1 MSNLVLNPKWNTS
14 INQVENGELISGGP
28 DGNANLA
35 TKQLAENVWFL
46 KDSIENSLSTKANK
60 ADVYTKTEIDG
71 RYSQKSTT
79 LNGYG
84 ITDAY
89 TKSEIDTD
97 FSGIKTLYN
106 KNVEIGGAN
115 CWDANLVAYGE
126 TTQKQINDGLDS
138 IAQLLSIK
146 NPRSG
151 MRVDVKSY
159 NAPNYALARPF
170 DNGGGTFVYD
180 GTKANINDGGI
191 IINGWVRQDTKQ
203 IFASYFGAKGDGVTN
218 DSPAFQ
224 KAVDYCEKNQIKT
237 LRIGNGDYLLNDKVY
252 FYRGGVNVI
261 GEVTLQREES
271 WADTSIAPYPDMLVG
286 RKGDAFTGCSII
298 VPKNSTGFVFAK
310 SVVDHVF
317 FSMLQFKSKEG
328 RTVGNTNAID
338 FFAEFDGPSWGF
350 IITYCHFTGFNK
362 AINIQSPTQY
372 CVAFVEVSHSA
383 FSQNDEIL
391 YFGDVPQEKWGITGS
406 RNMTWGLTFEHN
418 KCHHNACLIR
428 ACVAK
433 DMCRI
438 SQNNLESS
446 IPYADGTHPKYAID
460 LELYNCFVIFEGN
473 HAEAVSHDIL
483 FATTYFRK
491 PDGTRHEFKNN
502 QTALGGCTIEIRGN
516 NYDGIDAQQYHAHT
530 LEGMRVINVN
540 DQPCYLH
547 NCSVITDNSNNRL
560 SFKNARMSRTEG
572 SVIVYPLN
580 GTENIA
586 QLNRNNLIATNIQTT
601 FTSDK
606 TLLLGSP
613 LGQRQVTRFT
623 EGNGYVVNY
632 FTQPITNDAKYFGVS
647 LLVNSSKSHGFF
659 GECTAYVTYTDANG
673 SHDVQLGA
681 GGAYGLNK
689 GWNIVT
695 SYFPRNLIPA
705 NATIT
710 SLRLAFSKS
719 NIQNEMVFIDIMAT
733 SFSIATDDYF
743 IAPYYLPNI
752 QIFAKEGTFEKA
764 QMFLNNDG
772 VFNVCKQAGTIGGT
786 LAVTATGTLGNY
798 YFLAQDEANAK
809 SICTG
814 QYIVVNSVTYRITN
828 IEGNKVYLDKALQ
841 SSPNNTAIT
850 FAAPV
855 FAVVTL
861 T

>member
-1 MSNLVLNPKWNTS
+1 MATFLTGQILTADMLNAAFNAKLDQSMGDDFNARIVKTEELLDP
-14 INQVENGELISGGP
+14 INQKGWTDAAIAV
-28 DGNANLA
+28 
-35 TKQLAENVWFL
+35 AENV
-46 KDSIENSLSTKANK
+46 NQ
-60 ADVYTKTEIDG
+60 
-71 RYSQKSTT
+71 R
-79 LNGYG
+79 
-84 ITDAY
+84 
-89 TKSEIDTD
+89 
-97 FSGIKTLYN
+97 
-106 KNVEIGGAN
+106 
-115 CWDANLVAYGE
+115 
-126 TTQKQINDGLDS
+126 QINDGLDS

-146 NPRSG
+146 KPRSG

-159 NAPNYALARPF
+159 NAPNYALNKPF

-180 GTKANINDGGI
+180 STKATINDGGI
-191 IINGWVRQDTKQ
+191 IINGWLRQDTKQ
-203 IFASYFGAKGDGVTN
+203 IFVNYFGTKGDGVTN

-237 LRIGNGDYLLNDKVY
+237 LHIGNGDYLLNDKVY
-252 FYRGGVNVI
+252 FYRGGVNVV
-261 GEVTLQREES
+261 GEGALQREES
-271 WADTSIAPYPDMLVG
+271 WVGFSVRDYPDLIQG
-286 RKGDAFTGCSII
+286 RDGDAFSGCSVI
-298 VPKNSTGFVFAK
+298 VPKNSTAFVFAK

-317 FSMLQFKSKEG
+317 FSMLQFKAKEG

-338 FFAEFDGPSWGF
+338 FFAEFDGPTWDF
-350 IITYCHFTGFNK
+350 RVEHCHFYGFNK
-362 AINIQSPTQY
+362 CINFQAENQY
-372 CVAFVEVSHSA
+372 CVAFVDVSYNG
-383 FSQNDEIL
+383 FSQNDEII
-391 YFGDVPQEKWGITGS
+391 YFSETSNDPAKWGITGS
-406 RNMTWGLTFEHN
+406 RNMTWGLTFTHN
-418 KCHHNACLIR
+418 KCHDNSRIIR
-428 ACVAK
+428 ACIAK

-438 SQNNLESS
+438 SQNNLEGS
-446 IPYADGTHPKYAID
+446 IAYADGTHPKYAID

-473 HAEAVSHDIL
+473 HAEAITHDVL

-502 QTALGGCTIEIRGN
+502 QTALGGCAIEIRGN

-530 LEGMRVINVN
+530 LEGMRVINVD

-547 NCSVITDNSNNRL
+547 NCSVITDNSSNSL

-586 QLNRNNLIATNIQTT
+586 QLNKNNLIATNVGTT
-601 FTSDK
+601 FTGDK

-623 EGNGYVVNY
+623 EGGGNIVNY
-632 FTQPITNDAKYFGVS
+632 FTQPVTNDAKYFGVS

-673 SHDVQLGA
+673 SHDVLISAGA
-681 GGAYGLNK
+681 AYGLNN

-695 SYFPRNLIPA
+695 SYFPRNLIPSD
-705 NATIT
+705 ATIT

-752 QIFAKEGTFEKA
+752 QIFTKEGTFEKA
-764 QMFLNNDG
+764 QMFLDSDG
-772 VFNVCKQAGTIGGT
+772 VLNVCKQAGTIGGALT
-786 LAVTATGTLGNY
+786 ATATGSAGNY
-798 YFLAQDEANAK
+798 KFNVQDATNAK
-809 SICTG
+809 QLCTG
-814 QYIVVNSVTYRITN
+814 QYVSIMNVTYRVVN
-828 IEGNKVYLDKALQ
+828 INGTTIYIDKPLAASL
-841 SSPNNTAIT
+841 NGDAIA
-850 FAAPV
+850 FSAPLLSTI
-855 FAVVTL
+855 TL